1 MSVESNP
8 ELHFFFTS
16 LRDWFRIFAPL
27 SQPIRCITK
36 TTFSRA
42 LGSLVVFTLG
52 SHWLLKIFS
61 FIHIGRKALKLRLAS
76 CACMRTSTQVFELT
90 TLNRQKDENQL
101 KNLTISLF
109 CLIISS
115 SSSALVQ
122 MAQTN
127 STEIPRSQTP
137 LWNVIP
143 TSR

>member
-27 SQPIRCITK
+27 SQPIRCKTK
-36 TTFSRA
+36 TKFSSA

-52 SHWLLKIFS
+52 SHRLLRIFS
-61 FIHIGRKALKLRLAS
+61 FILIGRKALKLRLAS
-76 CACMRTSTQVFELT
+76 CACMRTSTQVFEFT

-115 SSSALVQ
+115 SCSALVQ

-137 LWNVIP
+137 L
-143 TSR
+143 